1 MLEFV
6 LVVSITIAGAVA
18 IGVAVARG
26 MTDHGEHY
34 EAFKTGTG
42 DTGAGLRSGPDRRTS
57 RFYNHG
63 SD

>member
-6 LVVSITIAGAVA
+6 LVVSITILGAVA

-26 MTDHGEHY
+26 MIGDDGPN
-34 EAFKTGTG
+34 AALKARTG
-42 DTGAGLRSGPDRRTS
+42 DTGAGLRSGPDRRAG
-57 RFYNHG
+57 RFFNHG